1 VSYIV
6 AVAAPIGGGKTT
18 LVQAMA
24 SALADAATLHF
35 DSYEKATGRPARELL
50 DWIREGADFDRFVEP
65 ELVVA
70 LEALRRGEAV
80 VDPRSGVT
88 IPPRKYIV
96 FEMPLGRE
104 AAQVAPLIDLVLWV
118 DIPPDVALAR
128 KVREFVETF
137 LQRDERTHRESL
149 GWLAQFLDNY
159 LLVVG
164 DLLAIQ
170 RERVRAGAD
179 IILDGAEPFNR
190 LVEAA
195 VSEIRRRHP

>member
-149 GWLAQFLDNY
+149 GWLAQF
-159 LLVVG
+159 
-164 DLLAIQ
+164 
-170 RERVRAGAD
+170 
-179 IILDGAEPFNR
+179 
-190 LVEAA
+190 
-195 VSEIRRRHP
+195 

>member
-1 VSYIV
+1 MSYIV

>member
-24 SALADAATLHF
+24 GALADAATLHF